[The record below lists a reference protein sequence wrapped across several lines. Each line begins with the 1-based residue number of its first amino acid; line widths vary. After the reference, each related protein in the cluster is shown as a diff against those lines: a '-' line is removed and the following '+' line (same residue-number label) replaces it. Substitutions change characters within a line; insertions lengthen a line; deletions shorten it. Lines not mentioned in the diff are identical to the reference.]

1 MIRGELLERAGELRA
16 RRVPFVVATVVR
28 VERPASAKP
37 GDCALVLPDGTLEG
51 FVGGACS
58 ESTVRAQGL
67 RQLTTGDSTLL
78 RIQPQG
84 RATAIG
90 EAPGIV
96 TVPNPCLSGGTL
108 DIFLEVMR
116 PPMLVHVFGETPVA
130 RAVAEVGR
138 GAGWDVRLT
147 DDPKAP
153 VSADTTAVVVASQG
167 GDEVPVLAAAL
178 NAGVPYVGLVASR
191 KRGASVA
198 ESLELDEAQWERF
211 HTPAGLDI
219 GAHTPAE
226 IAISILAEIIAV
238 KDTADAFGEP
248 GQPEVAI
255 DPVCGMTVVAG
266 PGTPRSADRYFCSP
280 ACCDSFAADPERY
293 AGPRG

>member
-16 RRVPFVVATVVR
+16 RRMPFVLATVVR
-28 VERPASAKP
+28 VERPASAKA
-37 GDCALVLPDGTLEG
+37 GDCALVLPDGSIEG

-67 RQLTTGDSTLL
+67 HQLAVGDSTLL
-78 RIQPQG
+78 RIRPPG
-84 RATAIG
+84 AAIAGG

-130 RAVAEVGR
+130 RALAEVGR

-147 DDPKAP
+147 GDPAAP
-153 VSADTTAVVVASQG
+153 IPGDAGAVVVASQG
-167 GDEVPVLAAAL
+167 GDEIPVLAAAL
-178 NAGVPYVGLVASR
+178 RTDVPYIGLVASR
-191 KRGASVA
+191 KRGGSVA
-198 ESLELDEAQWERF
+198 ESLDLDESQRERL

-219 GAHTPAE
+219 GAHAPAE
-226 IAISILAEIIAV
+226 IGISILAEIIAV
-238 KDTADAFGEP
+238 TSEAKASGEAART
-248 GQPEVAI
+248 ETAI
-255 DPVCGMTVVAG
+255 DPVCGMTVVVAAG
-266 PGTPRSADRYFCSP
+266 TAQWGDRYFCCP
-280 ACCDSFAADPERY
+280 ACRDSFAADPERY
-293 AGPRG
+293 TRTL

>member
-58 ESTVRAQGL
+58 ESTVRTQGL

-84 RATAIG
+84 VAISGG

-130 RAVAEVGR
+130 RALAEVGR
-138 GAGWDVRLT
+138 GAGWDVQPT
-147 DDPKAP
+147 DDPHVP
-153 VSADTTAVVVASQG
+153 VAADAGAVVVASQG
-167 GDEVPVLAAAL
+167 GDEVAVLAAAL
-178 NAGVPYVGLVASR
+178 KSGVPYVGLVASR

-198 ESLELDEAQWERF
+198 ESLELDEAQRERF

-226 IAISILAEIIAV
+226 IAISILAEIISV
-238 KDTADAFGEP
+238 KDAADAFGEP
-248 GQPEVAI
+248 EQPEMAI
-255 DPVCGMTVVAG
+255 DPVCGMTVVVG

-293 AGPRG
+293 AHPRG